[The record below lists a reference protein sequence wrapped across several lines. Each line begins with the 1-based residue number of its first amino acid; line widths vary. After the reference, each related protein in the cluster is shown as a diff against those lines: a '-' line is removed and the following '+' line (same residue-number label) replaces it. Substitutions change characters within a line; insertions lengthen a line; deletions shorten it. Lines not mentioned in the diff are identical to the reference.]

1 MSGKKI
7 SDFEAYKIYIAMKSH
22 FQGDYDYKVYGGKT
36 SVKIDSFEK
45 RNDKLTFS
53 ELAKRFDK
61 KGLEE
66 FLLATFLNVT
76 SSGNLALARNEF
88 MWTGN
93 LLDDD
98 TYEAFT
104 SWKKRVQSISYLFKN
119 DTTNL
124 LESAIEEELSF
135 NQILKSV
142 DGEYPLIM
150 RLERRGEISL
160 ETLVIFD
167 KIFGFLDRVK
177 INDTT
182 YWPLYKKKCQ
192 KYSAFLDINNEYYK
206 STLVDIMV
214 DDFYEDYGKHLG
226 K

>member
-142 DGEYPLIM
+142 DGEYP
-150 RLERRGEISL
+150 
-160 ETLVIFD
+160 
-167 KIFGFLDRVK
+167 FL
-177 INDTT
+177 
-182 YWPLYKKKCQ
+182 
-192 KYSAFLDINNEYYK
+192 
-206 STLVDIMV
+206 
-214 DDFYEDYGKHLG
+214 
-226 K
+226 

>member
-1 MSGKKI
+1 
-7 SDFEAYKIYIAMKSH
+7 MKSH

-104 SWKKRVQSISYLFKN
+104 SWKKRVQSI
-119 DTTNL
+119 
-124 LESAIEEELSF
+124 
-135 NQILKSV
+135 
-142 DGEYPLIM
+142 
-150 RLERRGEISL
+150 
-160 ETLVIFD
+160 
-167 KIFGFLDRVK
+167 
-177 INDTT
+177 
-182 YWPLYKKKCQ
+182 
-192 KYSAFLDINNEYYK
+192 
-206 STLVDIMV
+206 
-214 DDFYEDYGKHLG
+214 
-226 K
+226 